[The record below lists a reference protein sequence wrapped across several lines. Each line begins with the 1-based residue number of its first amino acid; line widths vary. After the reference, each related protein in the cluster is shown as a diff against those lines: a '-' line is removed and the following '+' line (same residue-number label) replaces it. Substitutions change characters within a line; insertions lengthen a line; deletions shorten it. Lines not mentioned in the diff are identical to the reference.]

1 MTDLN
6 ETAKELQQ
14 HEAFTVCSEYIK
26 ANGLQSFFD
35 TLMNYSPHPA
45 LPILKGQAR
54 TLDKTDWEY

>member
-1 MTDLN
+1 MDLF
-6 ETAKELQQ
+6 EIAREMRK
-14 HEAFTVCSEYIK
+14 HEAMTFCSEYIREC
-26 ANGLQSFFD
+26 GLESFFN